1 MTNMKKTR
9 YTTISGMVSAL
20 SVVIM
25 LLTNIMPSMMYVIP
39 IITGA
44 IVFAVNEIIGKK
56 WALGVFFVTSFISFI
71 LLTDKEAAL
80 NYTLFFGYY
89 PLLKPVYEKL
99 PKVLSWGVKVLTFNV
114 ALVAIGLIVTFIFKL
129 PFLDEDM
136 GKFTI
141 PVFAVL
147 FNIVFVMYDIMF
159 TVFKT
164 RLNPLFSK
172 LKNKLS

>member
-1 MTNMKKTR
+1 
-9 YTTISGMVSAL
+9 
-20 SVVIM
+20 M

-89 PLLKPVYEKL
+89 PLLKPLYEKL

-114 ALVAIGLIVTFIFKL
+114 ALVTIGLIVTFIFKL

-141 PVFAVL
+141 PIFAVL

-164 RLNPLFSK
+164 RLTPLFIK

>member
-1 MTNMKKTR
+1 MKKTR

-89 PLLKPVYEKL
+89 PLLKPLYEKL
-99 PKVLSWGVKVLTFNV
+99 PKVLSWGVKVLTFNA
-114 ALVAIGLIVTFIFKL
+114 ALVTIGLIVTFIFKL

-136 GKFTI
+136 GKFSI
-141 PVFAVL
+141 PIFAVL

-164 RLNPLFSK
+164 RLTPLFIK

>member
-1 MTNMKKTR
+1 
-9 YTTISGMVSAL
+9 MVSAL

-25 LLTNIMPSMMYVIP
+25 LLTNLMPSMMYVIP

-89 PLLKPVYEKL
+89 PLLKPLYEKL

-141 PVFAVL
+141 PIFAVL

-164 RLNPLFSK
+164 RLAPTFSK

>member
-1 MTNMKKTR
+1 
-9 YTTISGMVSAL
+9 MVSAL

-44 IVFAVNEIIGKK
+44 IVFAVDEIIGKK

-89 PLLKPVYEKL
+89 PLLKPLYERL
-99 PKVLSWGVKVLTFNV
+99 PKVLSWSVKVLTFNV
-114 ALVAIGLIVTFIFKL
+114 ALTAIGLIVTFIFKL

-141 PVFAVL
+141 PIFAVL
-147 FNIVFVMYDIMF
+147 FNVVFVMYDIMF

-164 RLNPLFSK
+164 RLTPLFIK

>member
-1 MTNMKKTR
+1 MKKTR

-44 IVFAVNEIIGKK
+44 IVFAINEIIGKK
-56 WALGVFFVTSFISFI
+56 WALGVFFVTSLISFI
-71 LLTDKEAAL
+71 LLADKEVAL

-89 PLLKPVYEKL
+89 PLLKPLYEKL

-114 ALVAIGLIVTFIFKL
+114 ALVAIALIVTFIFRL
-129 PFLDEDM
+129 PFLDEDF
-136 GKFTI
+136 GKLTI
-141 PVFAVL
+141 PLFAIL

-159 TVFKT
+159 TVFKL
-164 RLNPLFSK
+164 RLAPLFNK
-172 LKNKLS
+172 LKHKLS

>member
-1 MTNMKKTR
+1 MKKTR

-89 PLLKPVYEKL
+89 PLLKPLYEKL

-141 PVFAVL
+141 PIFAVL

-164 RLNPLFSK
+164 RLTPLFIK

>member
-1 MTNMKKTR
+1 MKKTR

-56 WALGVFFVTSFISFI
+56 WALGVFFVTSFISFV

-89 PLLKPVYEKL
+89 PLLKPLYEKL

-114 ALVAIGLIVTFIFKL
+114 ALVAIGLIVTFILKL

-141 PVFAVL
+141 PIFAVL

-164 RLNPLFSK
+164 RLTPLFIK

>member
-1 MTNMKKTR
+1 
-9 YTTISGMVSAL
+9 
-20 SVVIM
+20 M

-89 PLLKPVYEKL
+89 PLLKPLYEKL
-99 PKVLSWGVKVLTFNV
+99 PKVISWGVKVLTFNA

-141 PVFAVL
+141 PVFAIL
-147 FNIVFVMYDIMF
+147 FNIVFIMYDIMF
-159 TVFKT
+159 TVFKI
-164 RLNPLFSK
+164 RLTPLFNK

>member
-1 MTNMKKTR
+1 MKKTR

-56 WALGVFFVTSFISFI
+56 WALGVFFVTSLISFI
-71 LLTDKEAAL
+71 LLSDKEAAL

-89 PLLKPVYEKL
+89 PLLKPLYEKL
-99 PKVLSWGVKVLTFNV
+99 PKVFSWGVKVLTFNV
-114 ALVAIGLIVTFIFKL
+114 ALVAIGLIVTFVFKL
-129 PFLDEDM
+129 PFLDEDF
-136 GKFTI
+136 GKLTI
-141 PVFAVL
+141 PLFAVL
-147 FNIVFVMYDIMF
+147 FNVVFVMYDIMF
-159 TVFKT
+159 TVFKS
-164 RLNPLFSK
+164 RLAPLFNK
-172 LKNKLS
+172 LKHKLS

>member
-1 MTNMKKTR
+1 MKQTR
-9 YTTISGMVSAL
+9 CTTISGMVSAL

-56 WALGVFFVTSFISFI
+56 WALGVFFVTSFISFV

-89 PLLKPVYEKL
+89 PLLKPLYEKL

-141 PVFAVL
+141 PIFAVL

-164 RLNPLFSK
+164 RLTPLFIK

>member
-1 MTNMKKTR
+1 MKKTR
-9 YTTISGMVSAL
+9 YTTVSGMVSAL

-39 IITGA
+39 IVTGG

-71 LLTDKEAAL
+71 LLTDKETAL

-89 PLLKPVYEKL
+89 PLLKPVFEKL
-99 PKVLSWGVKVLTFNV
+99 PKALSWVVKLVSFNIAIV
-114 ALVAIGLIVTFIFKL
+114 IIGLIVTFVFKL
-129 PFLDEDM
+129 TFLDEDF

-141 PVFAVL
+141 PLFAVM
-147 FNIVFVMYDIMF
+147 FNLVFVLYDVMF
-159 TVFKT
+159 TIFKT
-164 RLNPLFSK
+164 RLTPFFNK
-172 LKNKLS
+172 LKRKLS

>member
-1 MTNMKKTR
+1 MKKTR

-56 WALGVFFVTSFISFI
+56 WALGVFFVTSFISFV

-89 PLLKPVYEKL
+89 PLLKPLYEKL

-141 PVFAVL
+141 PIFAVL

-164 RLNPLFSK
+164 RLTPLFIK

>member
-99 PKVLSWGVKVLTFNV
+99 SKVLSWGVKVLTFNV
-114 ALVAIGLIVTFIFKL
+114 ALVAIGLIVIFIFKL

>member
-1 MTNMKKTR
+1 MKKTR

-56 WALGVFFVTSFISFI
+56 WALGVFFVTSFISFV

-89 PLLKPVYEKL
+89 PLLKPLYEKL
-99 PKVLSWGVKVLTFNV
+99 PKVLSWGVKVLTFNI
-114 ALVAIGLIVTFIFKL
+114 ALTAIGLIVTFIFKL

-164 RLNPLFSK
+164 RLTPLFNK

>member
-1 MTNMKKTR
+1 MKKTR

-56 WALGVFFVTSFISFI
+56 WALGVFFVTSIISFI
-71 LLTDKEAAL
+71 LLTDKETAL
-80 NYTLFFGYY
+80 NYTLFFGFY
-89 PLLKPVYEKL
+89 PLLKPVCEKL
-99 PKVLSWGVKVLTFNV
+99 PKVLSWVIKLIVFNV
-114 ALVAIGLIVTFIFKL
+114 AITAIGLIVTFVFKL
-129 PFLDEDM
+129 PFLDEDL

-141 PVFAVL
+141 PLFAVL
-147 FNIVFVMYDIMF
+147 FNMVFVMYDIMF
-159 TVFKT
+159 TVFKS
-164 RLNPLFSK
+164 RLSPLFNK
-172 LKNKLS
+172 LKNKVS

>member
-1 MTNMKKTR
+1 
-9 YTTISGMVSAL
+9 
-20 SVVIM
+20 M

-39 IITGA
+39 IISGA
-44 IVFAVNEIIGKK
+44 IVFAVSEIIGKK

-141 PVFAVL
+141 PVFALL

>member
-1 MTNMKKTR
+1 
-9 YTTISGMVSAL
+9 MVSAL

-44 IVFAVNEIIGKK
+44 IVFAVDEIIGKK
-56 WALGVFFVTSFISFI
+56 WALGVFFVTSFISSI

-89 PLLKPVYEKL
+89 PLLKPLYEKL
-99 PKVLSWGVKVLTFNV
+99 PKALSWGVKVLTFNV
-114 ALVAIGLIVTFIFKL
+114 ALTAIGLIVTFIFKL
-129 PFLDEDM
+129 SFLDEDM

-141 PVFAVL
+141 PIFAVL
-147 FNIVFVMYDIMF
+147 FNVVFVMYDIMF

-164 RLNPLFSK
+164 RLTPLFIK

>member
-1 MTNMKKTR
+1 
-9 YTTISGMVSAL
+9 MVSAL

-44 IVFAVNEIIGKK
+44 IVFAVNEIVGKK

-89 PLLKPVYEKL
+89 PLLKPLYEKL

-114 ALVAIGLIVTFIFKL
+114 ALTAIGLIVTFIFKL

-141 PVFAVL
+141 PIFAVL

-164 RLNPLFSK
+164 RLTPLFIK

>member
-1 MTNMKKTR
+1 MKKTR
-9 YTTISGMVSAL
+9 YTTVSGMVSAL

-39 IITGA
+39 IVTGA

-89 PLLKPVYEKL
+89 PLLKPLYEKL

-141 PVFAVL
+141 PIFAVL

-164 RLNPLFSK
+164 RLTPLFIK

>member
-1 MTNMKKTR
+1 MKKTR

-44 IVFAVNEIIGKK
+44 IVFAVHEIIGKK

-89 PLLKPVYEKL
+89 PLLKPIYEKL
-99 PKVLSWGVKVLTFNV
+99 PKVLSWGVKVLTFNA
-114 ALVAIGLIVTFIFKL
+114 ALVVIGLTVTFIFKL
-129 PFLDEDM
+129 PFLDEDF
-136 GKFTI
+136 GGFTI
-141 PVFAVL
+141 PAFAIL
-147 FNIVFVMYDIMF
+147 FNLVFVMYDIMF

-164 RLNPLFSK
+164 RLKPVFDK